1 MQEQAESLRRPGI
14 HAVVLLAFGLLG
26 NACEDPGSSPRPP
39 VVTDPGPATSSG
51 AAMRSAEQ
59 LEDRI
64 GEYQQRLIDQMD
76 DQRNGP
82 PGTTFDPPSR

>member
-1 MQEQAESLRRPGI
+1 
-14 HAVVLLAFGLLG
+14 
-26 NACEDPGSSPRPP
+26 
-39 VVTDPGPATSSG
+39 
-51 AAMRSAEQ
+51 MRSAEQ